1 MLPLRSISMLIV
13 GLVSLAM
20 ALGAGLS
27 PAMVAAE
34 FSAGWL
40 YARFGLAGI
49 VGVLGVMGVVFFIWG
64 ALGIRK
70 ALRQRRAR
78 NDPTA

>member
-1 MLPLRSISMLIV
+1 MLHLRSISMLIV

-20 ALGAGLS
+20 ALGAALS
-27 PAMVAAE
+27 PEMVAAE

-40 YARFGLAGI
+40 YVRFGLSGI
-49 VGVLGVMGVVFFIWG
+49 VSVLAVMGFVFCIWGGLGV
-64 ALGIRK
+64 RK
-70 ALRQRRAR
+70 ALRQRRTR